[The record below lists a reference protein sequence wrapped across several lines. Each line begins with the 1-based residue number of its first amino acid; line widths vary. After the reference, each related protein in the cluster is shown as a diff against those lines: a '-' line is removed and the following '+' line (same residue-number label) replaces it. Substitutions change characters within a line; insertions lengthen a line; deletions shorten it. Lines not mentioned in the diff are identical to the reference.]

1 MTASSLAA
9 EPSLTAEELAIFNS
23 LDSTLFGFINLGQ
36 PDQLHTT
43 IVVQKVSKILTKSKF
58 SENTICSFSEN

>member
-43 IVVQKVSKILTKSKF
+43 IVVQKVSKIIHDQK
-58 SENTICSFSEN
+58 